1 MEHTAYNFT
10 QKPFFNPRAFWV
22 WLDMNQNPK
31 RKTFVVDVDSPNTN
45 INFIELG
52 KTKLTTTKITK
63 SKTHLSVKTDIPL
76 PKEIKE
82 ISKTKKWVLIAQ
94 IGKFK
99 IKRSLDTNNIA
110 LFYDDEYVSMI
121 QEDDA
126 RKYARLLYHIFESY
140 NIKSKTI
147 IVDGVKIKVKIERC

>member
-1 MEHTAYNFT
+1 MEHTQYNFT

-22 WLDMNQNPK
+22 WLVMNQNPK
-31 RKTFVVDVDSPNTN
+31 RKTFVVDIDSPNTN
-45 INFIELG
+45 INFIELN

-63 SKTHLSVKTDIPL
+63 SRTHLSVKTDIPL

-82 ISKTKKWVLIAQ
+82 ISKTKKWVVVAQ

-99 IKRSLDTNNIA
+99 IKKSLDTNNLAI
-110 LFYDDEYVSMI
+110 FYDDEYISMI
-121 QEDDA
+121 HEDDA
-126 RKYARLLYHIFESY
+126 RNYARLLYHIFESY
-140 NIKSKTI
+140 SIKSKTI

>member
-1 MEHTAYNFT
+1 LEHTPYNFT
-10 QKPFFNPRAFWV
+10 QKPFFNPHAFWV
-22 WLDMNQNPK
+22 RLKVNQNPK
-31 RKTFVVDVDSPNTN
+31 RKTFVVDVNSPDTN
-45 INFIELG
+45 INFIELN

-82 ISKTKKWVLIAQ
+82 ISKTKKWVVVAQ

-121 QEDDA
+121 HEDDA
-126 RKYARLLYHIFESY
+126 WKYARLLYHIFDSY

-147 IVDGVKIKVKIERC
+147 VVDGVKIKVKIERC

>member
-1 MEHTAYNFT
+1 LEHTKYNFT

-22 WLDMNQNPK
+22 WLVMNQNPK
-31 RKTFVVDVDSPNTN
+31 RKTFVVNIDSPNTN
-45 INFIELG
+45 INFIELN

-63 SKTHLSVKTDIPL
+63 SRTHLSVKTDIPL
-76 PKEIKE
+76 PREVKE
-82 ISKTKKWVLIAQ
+82 ISKTKKWVVVAQ

-99 IKRSLDTNNIA
+99 IKKSLDTNNLA

-121 QEDDA
+121 HEDDA

-140 NIKSKTI
+140 SIKSKTI
-147 IVDGVKIKVKIERC
+147 IVDGVRVQVKVVKY

>member
-1 MEHTAYNFT
+1 MS
-10 QKPFFNPRAFWV
+10 
-22 WLDMNQNPK
+22 QNPK
-31 RKTFVVDVDSPNTN
+31 RKTFVVDIDNPNTN
-45 INFIELG
+45 INFIELN

-63 SKTHLSVKTDIPL
+63 SRTHLSVKTDIPL

-82 ISKTKKWVLIAQ
+82 ISKTKKWVIIAQ

-121 QEDDA
+121 HEDDA
-126 RKYARLLYHIFESY
+126 RKYARLLYHIFDSY
-140 NIKSKTI
+140 HIKSKTI
-147 IVDGVKIKVKIERC
+147 IVDGVKIKVRIERC

>member
-1 MEHTAYNFT
+1 LEHTEYNFT

-22 WLDMNQNPK
+22 LVQMSQNPK
-31 RKTFVVDVDSPNTN
+31 RKTFVVDIDSPNTN
-45 INFIELG
+45 INFIELN

-63 SKTHLSVKTDIPL
+63 SRTHLSVKTDIPL

-82 ISKTKKWVLIAQ
+82 ISKTKKWVVVAQ

-99 IKRSLDTNNIA
+99 IKKSLDTNNLA

-121 QEDDA
+121 HEDDA

>member
-1 MEHTAYNFT
+1 
-10 QKPFFNPRAFWV
+10 
-22 WLDMNQNPK
+22 MNQNPK
-31 RKTFVVDVDSPNTN
+31 RKTFVVDIDSPNTN
-45 INFIELG
+45 INFIELN

-76 PKEIKE
+76 PREVKE

-99 IKRSLDTNNIA
+99 IKKSLDTDKLAI
-110 LFYDDEYVSMI
+110 FYDDEYVAMI
-121 QEDDA
+121 NEDDT
-126 RKYARLLYHIFESY
+126 RNYARLLYHIFDSY

-147 IVDGVKIKVKIERC
+147 IVNGVKIKVKILRC

>member
-1 MEHTAYNFT
+1 
-10 QKPFFNPRAFWV
+10 
-22 WLDMNQNPK
+22 MNQNPK
-31 RKTFVVDVDSPNTN
+31 RKTFVVDIDSPNTN
-45 INFIELG
+45 INFIELN

-63 SKTHLSVKTDIPL
+63 SRTHLSVKTDIPL

-99 IKRSLDTNNIA
+99 IKKSLDTNNLAI
-110 LFYDDEYVSMI
+110 FYDDEYVAMI
-121 QEDDA
+121 HEDDA
-126 RKYARLLYHIFESY
+126 RNYARLLYHIFELY

-147 IVDGVKIKVKIERC
+147 IVDGVKIKVKVERC

>member
-1 MEHTAYNFT
+1 MEHTQYNFT

-22 WLDMNQNPK
+22 WLVMNQNPK
-31 RKTFVVDVDSPNTN
+31 RKTFVVDIDNPNTN
-45 INFIELG
+45 INFIELN

-76 PKEIKE
+76 PREVKE

-99 IKRSLDTNNIA
+99 IKKSLDTDKLAI
-110 LFYDDEYVSMI
+110 FYDDEYVAMI
-121 QEDDA
+121 NEDDA
-126 RKYARLLYHIFESY
+126 RNYARLLYYVFDSFK
-140 NIKSKTI
+140 IKSKTI
-147 IVDGVKIKVKIERC
+147 IVDGVRVQVKVVKY

>member
-1 MEHTAYNFT
+1 MEHTKYNFT

-22 WLDMNQNPK
+22 WLVMNQNPK
-31 RKTFVVDVDSPNTN
+31 RKTFVVNIDSPNTN
-45 INFIELG
+45 INFIELN

-63 SKTHLSVKTDIPL
+63 SRTHLSVKTDIPL
-76 PKEIKE
+76 PREVKE
-82 ISKTKKWVLIAQ
+82 ISKTKKWVVVAQ

-99 IKRSLDTNNIA
+99 IKKSLDTNNLA

-121 QEDDA
+121 HEDDA

-140 NIKSKTI
+140 SIKSKTI
-147 IVDGVKIKVKIERC
+147 IVDGVRVQVKVVKY

>member
-1 MEHTAYNFT
+1 LEHTQYNFT
-10 QKPFFNPRAFWV
+10 QKPFFIPRAFWV

-31 RKTFVVDVDSPNTN
+31 RKTFVVDIDSPNTN
-45 INFIELG
+45 INFIELN

-63 SKTHLSVKTDIPL
+63 SRTHLSVKTDIPL

-99 IKRSLDTNNIA
+99 IKKSLDTNNLAI
-110 LFYDDEYVSMI
+110 FYDDEYVAMI
-121 QEDDA
+121 HEDDA
-126 RKYARLLYHIFESY
+126 RNYARLLYHIFELY

-147 IVDGVKIKVKIERC
+147 IVDGVKIKVKVERC

>member
-1 MEHTAYNFT
+1 
-10 QKPFFNPRAFWV
+10 
-22 WLDMNQNPK
+22 MNQNPK

-76 PKEIKE
+76 PREVKE
-82 ISKTKKWVLIAQ
+82 ISKTKKWVVVAQ

-99 IKRSLDTNNIA
+99 IKKSLDTNNLAI
-110 LFYDDEYVSMI
+110 FYDDEYVSMI
-121 QEDDA
+121 NEDDA
-126 RKYARLLYHIFESY
+126 RKYARLLYHIFNSY
-140 NIKSKTI
+140 GIKSKTI
-147 IVDGVKIKVKIERC
+147 TVDGVKVKVMLRYE